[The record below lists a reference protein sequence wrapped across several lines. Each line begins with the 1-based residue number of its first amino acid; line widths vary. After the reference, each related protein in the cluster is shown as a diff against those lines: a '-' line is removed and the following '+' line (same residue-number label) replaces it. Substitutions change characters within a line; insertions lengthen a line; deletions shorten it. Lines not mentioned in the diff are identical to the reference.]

1 MLITAQKLIETVH
14 SHLYR
19 HKSKLWIFA
28 VSVYELNFTRLN
40 RAQNI
45 QVAVLRESLK
55 ILYSRLVHAERE
67 TLRTLARNSSAAR
80 SDAHS
85 IILHSQTDSDSAVC
99 VIDSK
104 KNQ

>member
-85 IILHSQTDSDSAVC
+85 IILHTRKQTQTQLYVL
-99 VIDSK
+99 
-104 KNQ
+104 